1 MLGDEAQ
8 ELVEYSDDE
17 LAGMDK
23 EKLKAQIAILE
34 GFSYTIRF

>member
-17 LAGMDK
+17 LAGMVK

-34 GFSYTIRF
+34 GSYYSLRF

>member
-23 EKLKAQIAILE
+23 EKLKTQIVILE
-34 GFSYTIRF
+34 GSCYPLRF